1 MSRILASAAALC
13 LAGGLLHAQTPAPAT
28 HSGAFVTRLG
38 NDTLT
43 VERFSFSG
51 GAYNVEQV
59 LHTPVAAL
67 MHTHVGMTPAGG
79 IGDVIHM
86 HHQIKEPSAPL
97 FASTRL
103 TFGASDSARI
113 VEKRGDSSTTR
124 SIAASATMVPSL
136 PDSWLAYE
144 LAVQRLRSARTD
156 TATMHFL
163 EPDGSRT
170 RVIVRRVGTDSV
182 TFEVP
187 FTVYRARVDAEGRI
201 TNLYQPN
208 GLRVERVQAIDINAI
223 AARWDSLESQGKGM
237 GPLSPRDSV
246 NVSVGGATLSV
257 GYGRP
262 SMRGRAIWGALV
274 PWNRVW
280 RTGANDP
287 TILRTSRDITIGGT
301 ALPAG
306 TYTLT
311 TIPTADSA
319 KLIVSKRTGDQATE
333 VARVDM
339 ATSQLATP
347 VEKFTIALEPGQ
359 GNRATLALSWDRRRM
374 TAPIVVR

>member
-1 MSRILASAAALC
+1 MSRTLCTTLALC
-13 LAGGLLHAQTPAPAT
+13 CAASLHAQTPPT
-28 HSGAFVTRLG
+28 HSAAFITRLG

-67 MHTHVGMTPAGG
+67 MHTHVGMTAAGE

-86 HHQIKEPSAPL
+86 HHRIKEPSAPL

-103 TFGASDSARI
+103 TVVAADSARI
-113 VEKRGDSSTTR
+113 IEKRGDSSTTR
-124 SIAASATMVPSL
+124 SIAVSAGMIPSL

-144 LAVQRLRSARTD
+144 LAAQRLLSARAD
-156 TATMHFL
+156 SATVHFL
-163 EPDGSRT
+163 EPDGGRT
-170 RVIVRRVGTDSV
+170 RILVRRVAADSV
-182 TFEVP
+182 TFELP

-208 GLRVERVQAIDINAI
+208 GLRVERVPEIDINGI
-223 AARWDSLESQGKGM
+223 AARWDALESQGKGM
-237 GPLSPRDSV
+237 GPLSPRDSASA
-246 NVSVGGATLSV
+246 SVGGATISV

-262 SMRGRAIWGALV
+262 SARGRTIWGGLV
-274 PWNRVW
+274 PWNQVW

-287 TILRTSRDITIGGT
+287 TILRTTRDITIGGT
-301 ALPAG
+301 PLPAG

-311 TIPTADSA
+311 TTSTADGT
-319 KLIVSKRTGDQATE
+319 KLIISQRTGGQSSE

-339 ATSQLATP
+339 ATSQLASP

>member
-1 MSRILASAAALC
+1 MSRILCTTVALC
-13 LAGGLLHAQTPAPAT
+13 CAASLQAQTPPA
-28 HSGAFVTRLG
+28 HSAAFITRLG
-38 NDTLT
+38 NDTLR

-59 LHTPVAAL
+59 LHTPVTAL
-67 MHTHVGMTPAGG
+67 MHTHVGMTPAGE

-103 TFGASDSARI
+103 TMGAADSARI
-113 VEKRGDSSTTR
+113 TEKRGDSSTTR
-124 SIAASATMVPSL
+124 TIVVSAGMIPSL

-144 LAVQRLRSARTD
+144 LAAQRLRSARAD
-156 TATMHFL
+156 SATVHFL

-170 RVIVRRVGTDSV
+170 RILVRRISADSV
-182 TFEVP
+182 TFELP

-201 TNLYQPN
+201 ASLYQPN
-208 GLRVERVQAIDINAI
+208 GLRVERVPEIDINGI
-223 AARWDSLESQGKGM
+223 AARWDALESQGKGM
-237 GPLSPRDSV
+237 GPLSPRDSAV
-246 NVSVGGATLSV
+246 ANVGGATIAV

-262 SMRGRAIWGALV
+262 SARGRAIWGALV
-274 PWNRVW
+274 PWNQVW

-287 TILRTSRDITIGGT
+287 TILRTTRNVVIGGT
-301 ALPAG
+301 PLPAG

-311 TIPTADSA
+311 TVSTADGT
-319 KLIVSKRTGDQATE
+319 KLIISQRTGGQATE

-347 VEKFTIALEPGQ
+347 VEQFTIALEPGQ

-374 TAPIVVR
+374 TVPIVVR